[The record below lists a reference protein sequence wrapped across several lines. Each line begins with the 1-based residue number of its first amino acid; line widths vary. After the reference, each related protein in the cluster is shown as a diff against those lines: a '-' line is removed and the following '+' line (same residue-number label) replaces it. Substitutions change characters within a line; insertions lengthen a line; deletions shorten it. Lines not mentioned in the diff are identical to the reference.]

1 MVVSEIFFIFCPFPS
16 VGAIEKGKVNPIVS
30 SLRERLRLKP
40 MPLNMVHDAD
50 GLPRILLTDPTGSS
64 AEVITLSP

>member
-1 MVVSEIFFIFCPFPS
+1 
-16 VGAIEKGKVNPIVS
+16 
-30 SLRERLRLKP
+30 